1 MKIKAKMSY
10 LITANTMDIIKKW
23 IIMSVGKDV
32 DKLESSHI
40 VSGNVKGCSCFEKQC
55 DSFLKS

>member
-1 MKIKAKMSY
+1 MKIKVKMSY
-10 LITANTMDIIKKW
+10 LITANTMDIIK
-23 IIMSVGKDV
+23 MNNNEVGKDV
-32 DKLESSHI
+32 DKLESLVFI